1 MQLVDDYYPTRV
13 EKPRER
19 FKRLDP
25 TVYSKS
31 AQRRSGPL
39 SEAQLR
45 EYEARGFLI
54 FDSFF
59 SERETQGFLEDL
71 QAYGKDAAFK
81 QKEQVITEPS
91 GKDIRSIFG
100 VHSIS
105 ERFDQLTRSPQL
117 LDMAAQL
124 LGSDVYIHQSRMN
137 SKPGFTGAGFNWHSD
152 FETWHS
158 EDGMPR
164 MRCFSVSI
172 LLTENNEF
180 NGPLQLVPGS
190 HKWFIPTK
198 GPTPK
203 ENWKE
208 SLKVQT
214 VGVPSTKDLHA
225 MTRAGGIVAPKG
237 PPGTMV
243 LFECNTLHCSGNNL
257 SPWPRSNLFFVYN
270 SVENRLQA
278 PYGGTRPRP
287 EFIASRAHQG
297 WDGMRGFDLDGGME
311 VAAG

>member
-1 MQLVDDYYPTRV
+1 MKLVDDCYPTRL
-13 EKPRER
+13 EKPGER
-19 FKRLDP
+19 FRRLDP
-25 TVYSKS
+25 VVYSRGAARKT
-31 AQRRSGPL
+31 GPL
-39 SEAQLR
+39 SETELA
-45 EYEARGFLI
+45 EYEQNGFLV

-59 SERETQGFLEDL
+59 SERETERFLDDL
-71 QAYGKDAAFK
+71 REYSKDAAFK

-91 GKDIRSIFG
+91 GNDIRSIFG

-190 HKWFIPTK
+190 HKWFIPTQ
-198 GPTPK
+198 GPTPE

-214 VGVPSTKDLHA
+214 VGVPSTKELHA
-225 MTRAGGIVAPKG
+225 MTRANGIVAPKG

-278 PYGGTRPRP
+278 PYGGTNPRP
-287 EFIASRAHQG
+287 EFIAARAKQG
-297 WDGMRGFDLDGGME
+297 WEAMGWSHSDGKKK
-311 VAAG
+311 AAYG